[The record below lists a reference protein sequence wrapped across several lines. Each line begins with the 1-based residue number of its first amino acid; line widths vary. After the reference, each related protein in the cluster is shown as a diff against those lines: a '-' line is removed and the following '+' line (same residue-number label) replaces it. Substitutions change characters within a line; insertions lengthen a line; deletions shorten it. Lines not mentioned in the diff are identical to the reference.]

1 MQVVAENWDL
11 PNTEV
16 FQSKDVA
23 SVKSIKNTQYVNMIK
38 LCDGI
43 IFLLWHLIPPLPP
56 IKKQQQS
63 FNPKIKSKTNKQQP
77 VKWGNIIEGGK
88 KLG

>member
-56 IKKQQQS
+56 IKKTTTVFQS
-63 FNPKIKSKTNKQQP
+63 KNQIKNK
-77 VKWGNIIEGGK
+77 
-88 KLG
+88 